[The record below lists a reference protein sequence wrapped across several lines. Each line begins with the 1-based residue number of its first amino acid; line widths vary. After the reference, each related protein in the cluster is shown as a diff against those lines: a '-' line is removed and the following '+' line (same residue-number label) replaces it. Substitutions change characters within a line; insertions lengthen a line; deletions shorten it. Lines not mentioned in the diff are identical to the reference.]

1 MTDTLVE
8 SIYATITHKLPK
20 KSNSSNEKTKAVLN
34 QAVADL
40 SKAASIVHQTHWY
53 MRGPEFLTL
62 HPQMDE
68 YMDQINEQLDVVS
81 ERLITLDGSP
91 FSTLREF
98 AENTKIEDE
107 IGNWDRTIPERMEK
121 LVAGYR
127 YLADLYAKGIEV
139 SGEEGDDCT
148 QDIFIANKTDI
159 EKNIWMLQAKLGKAP
174 GIDA

>member
-1 MTDTLVE
+1 
-8 SIYATITHKLPK
+8 
-20 KSNSSNEKTKAVLN
+20 
-34 QAVADL
+34 
-40 SKAASIVHQTHWY
+40 
-53 MRGPEFLTL
+53 
-62 HPQMDE
+62 
-68 YMDQINEQLDVVS
+68 MDQINEQLDVVS

-127 YLADLYAKGIEV
+127 YLADLTQKESKFLVKKATTAI
-139 SGEEGDDCT
+139 

-159 EKNIWMLQAKLGKAP
+159 EKYLMLQAKLGKAP